1 MNFFNNSL
9 SANKYLRIIKLSPKK
24 LSKEFIL
31 RNFGLLI
38 GDKSFYKILICFQL
52 LEETKNI
59 KGDIIEFGI
68 WNGNNL
74 FTIKKII
81 DFLKIKKKLY
91 GYDNFSGFPNPKSV
105 NKKNKKFGIY
115 AGNRKFLRFVINFFK
130 LKNIEIIDD
139 DIMNLKRYKS
149 SLKKLSFIYVDCDI
163 YKTTKKILDD
173 LKEKLS
179 IGGVIVF
186 DEGIYGKKTEEPKA
200 LREFHKKY
208 KKNYKK
214 VLLKKKYQPDVYL
227 KKVR

>member
-81 DFLKIKKKLY
+81 DFLKIKKKIY
-91 GYDNFSGFPNPKSV
+91 GYDNFSGFPNPESA

-139 DIMNLKRYKS
+139 DIMNLKFYI
-149 SLKKLSFIYVDCDI
+149 SLKTLSAICSGVKEYFFNKKSYVPPGP
-163 YKTTKKILDD
+163 Y
-173 LKEKLS
+173 LS
-179 IGGVIVF
+179 
-186 DEGIYGKKTEEPKA
+186 GKPIKMCFGA
-200 LREFHKKY
+200 SCNL
-208 KKNYKK
+208 
-214 VLLKKKYQPDVYL
+214 VLLSAIAEPSPPIIECSSTLNIYFEFLQ
-227 KKVR
+227 